1 MRFHQVHTVHN
12 FHHVDKV
19 HFIEHL
25 TIDGQLRVAVGTGHF
40 GGVAFARLPLAGIHF
55 FVTSTHD
62 KLHGLHFPGIVTL
75 NRAGKAQLDAIHRGF
90 THLFKQQQFS
100 TTNGK
105 FCVQRTVI
113 KPQIHIHRTRHS
125 AAAILL
131 IFAGKFR
138 QRQRLNDPLPVVPVV
153 KQVPV
158 LDRRELL
165 DYVECVQ
172 MDRWYEPPVSF
183 DGLAR
188 TFRAAVHHSS
198 PIAVKCNI
206 LTSTYIPHPLLSQ
219 QAFSRFVQD
228 YLVFGN
234 AYLEKRTNRFGEVI
248 ALEPALAKY
257 TRRGL
262 DLDTYWFVQYGM
274 TTQPYQFTK
283 GSIFHLMEP
292 DINQEIYGL
301 PGYLSA
307 IPSALLN
314 ESATLFRRKYYINGS
329 HAGFIMY
336 MTDAAQNQEDV
347 NNLRNAMKS
356 AKGPGNFRNLF
367 MYSPNGKKDGLQI
380 IPLSEVA
387 AKDEFLNIKNVSR
400 DDMMA
405 AHRVPPQM
413 MGIMPNNVGG
423 FGDVEKASRV
433 FVRNELMPLQKRI
446 AEINEWLD
454 EEVVKFEYYGLENN
468 QS

>member
-1 MRFHQVHTVHN
+1 
-12 FHHVDKV
+12 
-19 HFIEHL
+19 
-25 TIDGQLRVAVGTGHF
+25 
-40 GGVAFARLPLAGIHF
+40 
-55 FVTSTHD
+55 
-62 KLHGLHFPGIVTL
+62 
-75 NRAGKAQLDAIHRGF
+75 
-90 THLFKQQQFS
+90 
-100 TTNGK
+100 
-105 FCVQRTVI
+105 
-113 KPQIHIHRTRHS
+113 
-125 AAAILL
+125 
-131 IFAGKFR
+131 
-138 QRQRLNDPLPVVPVV
+138 
-153 KQVPV
+153 
-158 LDRRELL
+158 
-165 DYVECVQ
+165 
-172 MDRWYEPPVSF
+172 
-183 DGLAR
+183 
-188 TFRAAVHHSS
+188 
-198 PIAVKCNI
+198 
-206 LTSTYIPHPLLSQ
+206 
-219 QAFSRFVQD
+219 
-228 YLVFGN
+228 
-234 AYLEKRTNRFGEVI
+234 
-248 ALEPALAKY
+248 
-257 TRRGL
+257 
-262 DLDTYWFVQYGM
+262 M

-423 FGDVEKASRV
+423 FGDVEKAAKV
-433 FVRNELMPLQKRI
+433 FVMNELLPIQKHILQL
-446 AEINEWLD
+446 NEWA
-454 EEVVKFEYYGLENN
+454 KKNIISFSEYSVECM
-468 QS
+468 